1 LATGRRAYDG
11 TVDDPTANP
20 AAPAASDPPDGLGP
34 TPRFVDDSP
43 GRVARGLML
52 ASKVLIVVCLAA
64 VAYSVWSVARSGI
77 LPIWWLVGG
86 VILALVLAAA
96 VLIGLWRTRL
106 PRHPV
111 RFGVLTALTAI
122 GLALCLGLSHFTAA
136 LLDFTHGI
144 QPPPPGTVR
153 YDVIALK
160 THDPDLASL
169 AGAMVG
175 RLESDPN
182 REVAAQSLAQLV
194 QVELVDLEDPTLL
207 ASVLTSQAV
216 AGAVINDVYLSLYE
230 ENDPAFFD
238 SIQILHQFDVMPLLP
253 SATPTWSAPPQPV
266 DQPFV
271 LYISGVDSF
280 TEQGRSDVNILA
292 VVNPRSGH
300 ILLVS
305 TPRDYYVQLHGTT
318 GRKDKLTHAGFY
330 GIDMSVET
338 LADLY
343 QVQIDYFVRLNFGAM
358 IQLVNAV
365 GGIDLESQYTFT
377 THDGLFHFEKGWNHL
392 NGDQALAFSRER
404 YSFAGGDRVRGQN
417 QELVIAAL
425 VRKASD
431 PAILLRYNAILNS
444 LQGSLQTSMPA
455 SMITALANQQ
465 LSRGTSW
472 QVETINADGSDAMEY
487 TYSYG
492 NQQLYVMVPD
502 MTTVQAARDRVDQ
515 ILAE

>member
-1 LATGRRAYDG
+1 
-11 TVDDPTANP
+11 
-20 AAPAASDPPDGLGP
+20 P
-34 TPRFVDDSP
+34 TPRFAADGADPTPP
-43 GRVARGLML
+43 GRAARNLMVAGKAL
-52 ASKVLIVVCLAA
+52 AVICLAA
-64 VAYSVWSVARSGI
+64 VAYTVWSVARSGI
-77 LPIWWLVGG
+77 LPLWWLVGG
-86 VILALVLAAA
+86 VIVALGLAAA

-106 PRHPV
+106 PGHPV
-111 RFGVLTALTAI
+111 RFGLLTGLTAL
-122 GLALCLGLSHFTAA
+122 GLALCLGLSHFMYA
-136 LLDFTHGI
+136 LIDFTHGI

-160 THDPDLASL
+160 THDPALASL
-169 AGAMVG
+169 AGAIVG
-175 RLESDPN
+175 RLSNDPN
-182 REVAAQSLAQLV
+182 QEVVATALAAAV
-194 QVELVDLEDPTLL
+194 QVELADLDDPTLL
-207 ASVLTSQAV
+207 AAVVSDGTV
-216 AGAVINDVYLSLYE
+216 AGAVINDAYLSMYE
-230 ENDPAFFD
+230 ENDPTFFA
-238 SIQILHQFDVMPLLP
+238 SIQILHQFDVMPDHP
-253 SATPTWSAPPQPV
+253 SATPTWSAPPLPV

-292 VVNPRSGH
+292 VVNPRSGR

-330 GIDMSVET
+330 GVDMSVAT

-343 QVQIDYFVRLNFGAM
+343 EVKIDYFVRLNFGAM
-358 IQLVNAV
+358 IQLVDAV
-365 GGIDLESQYTFT
+365 GGVDVESAHTFT

-404 YSFAGGDRVRGQN
+404 KSFLSGDRVRGEN
-417 QELVIAAL
+417 QERVIEAL
-425 VRKASD
+425 VRRGSD

-465 LSRGTSW
+465 LSRRTSW

-487 TYSYG
+487 THSYG
-492 NQQLYVMVPD
+492 GQKLYVMVPD
-502 MTTVQAARDRVDQ
+502 MATVQAARNRIDQ
-515 ILAE
+515 LLAE